1 MAAYAAV
8 TSLMGTIH
16 LISQSN
22 LDLQDGHKD
31 HLKLLYEK
39 VSSLLEFLDT
49 NSDDEPM
56 KDLQEKVKDLAHE
69 VEDKVESHI
78 QREAQKKFL
87 KMLQRVF
94 HLPTKAHERLLK
106 NLQRDI
112 EAIDSIKEELF
123 KQRENNNMQAGNS
136 SLGGSNSLGSH
147 VSTLENNMVG
157 YNDEQASMLRQ
168 LTGDSRQLEVISIV
182 GMGGIG
188 KSTFA
193 KRVFSDPSVVGFFDV
208 RGWITMSKDYSIRK
222 MLLSLL
228 QDAGVDLDKVS
239 DEEQA
244 DHLEESD
251 EETVDHL
258 QKINNALAD
267 RLQKSLKGRRYLI
280 VVDDIWSTD
289 AWDEIKLWFPE
300 YNNRSRILLTT
311 RDMKVAQYASFPE
324 DPFPMRFLD
333 PEESWNLFCQKAFD
347 KKTCPIELK
356 NVANEVVENCK
367 GLPLMISVIAGTL
380 SSKRTLDEWRKVAN
394 SVSSLVNLDDY
405 QRCSGVLAL
414 SYNHLPS
421 HLKACFL
428 YFGVFPKATDIS
440 VKKLIRL
447 WVAEGLLELKRLEG
461 LEKVAAYLLH
471 DLIDKSLIIVSRRS
485 FDGKIKT
492 CRIHDLLHD
501 LCWREA
507 ESDSILYVVNDVPY
521 GGPRRYFPQGR
532 RWVSLHLA
540 GGYYPTLFSAL
551 SYSKTR
557 SVHFYADPV
566 YNLQLEHFK
575 LLRVL
580 DLEATE
586 FQYGFPR
593 EILRLV
599 CLRYLVMKIDEISEH
614 IPISN
619 LQNLQTLV
627 IFTTSRK
634 GFINLRDGI
643 WDMSQLRHL
652 NCSRIF
658 LYPPPNVSPNEVEY
672 PSLENLQS
680 VCGLSSSCCTKEI
693 FKGIKKVKKMG
704 ISCDSYSESEW
715 LANLK
720 YLLELEALS
729 IASSS
734 YYGNVYSDFRLPCP
748 GSFPPNLKKLTL
760 CCTRLSWEDMTIIS
774 KLPKLEVLQ
783 LKEDDFARSLSVGER
798 VWEVTEMGFPE
809 LKFLLLEKLILDYW
823 RATDDYFPCL
833 EHVIIK
839 NCSLLKEIPQGFAD
853 SMTLKLIMLQG
864 CSPSVVTSAE
874 WIQREQ
880 LESSGTDML
889 RVYAVDTR
897 DSDQDY

>member
-1 MAAYAAV
+1 MIFQDRSTRV

-267 RLQKSLKGRRYLI
+267 RLQKSLK
-280 VVDDIWSTD
+280 
-289 AWDEIKLWFPE
+289 
-300 YNNRSRILLTT
+300 
-311 RDMKVAQYASFPE
+311 
-324 DPFPMRFLD
+324 
-333 PEESWNLFCQKAFD
+333 
-347 KKTCPIELK
+347 
-356 NVANEVVENCK
+356 
-367 GLPLMISVIAGTL
+367 GTL